1 MVSYMASHTSMPR
14 RRCVDIRVGNTAP
27 GVRAPLP
34 SGSPRCAL
42 GVRRLFAEGSKRSD
56 NTLATWVLCSV
67 YARYAAAESAPGLGA
82 CTKESRSCAGCPEL
96 RLVDRIPSPLLSA
109 CGGSSTE
116 ASSGGSAKTKGI
128 GLAYDIGG
136 KGDQSFNDA
145 AYAGFQKAETDLKIG
160 GRDIEP
166 QDGESDADKV
176 QRLEQ
181 LAKSGYNP
189 VIGVGFVYAPAVKE
203 VAAKYPKITFGI
215 IDDEQ
220 DKAANVAD
228 MVFHEEQASYL
239 AGVAA
244 AKATK
249 KNHIGFV
256 GGVDIPLI
264 HKFEAGYVQG
274 AQSVNP
280 KIKIEKQYLTQTPQ
294 EVSFSSHKG
303 KDAAEGQI
311 EAGADVIYAA
321 AGLSG
326 SGCHPVRRLAQGVG
340 HRRRLRPVQDALAK
354 YKDYIDFGHQG
365 RRRGGLQPR
374 EVGGGRQARDRRRP
388 CQPRHRRRRP
398 RRLEP
403 GVQEQRRPAGRAE
416 EGRGGYQGRLDHGQ
430 DLLTGALIP
439 APGHDVIT
447 RRRNHGHGNAVMAA
461 LRPRNGVWGG

>member
-1 MVSYMASHTSMPR
+1 MAVSVIALAA
-14 RRCVDIRVGNTAP
+14 VG
-27 GVRAPLP
+27 
-34 SGSPRCAL
+34 
-42 GVRRLFAEGSKRSD
+42 
-56 NTLATWVLCSV
+56 
-67 YARYAAAESAPGLGA
+67 
-82 CTKESRSCAGCPEL
+82 
-96 RLVDRIPSPLLSA
+96 
-109 CGGSSTE
+109 CGKSSTDTSSDSKKS
-116 ASSGGSAKTKGI
+116 SSGYTGKGI

-145 AYAGFQKAETDLKIG
+145 AYAGFQKAETEFKIG

-189 VIGVGFVYAPAVKE
+189 VIGVGFVYAPAIKE

-294 EVSFSSHKG
+294 EGGFSSPDKG

-326 SGCHPVRRLAQGVG
+326 QGVIQSAASHKVWAIG
-340 HRRRLRPVQDALAK
+340 VDSDQYKQDALAK
-354 YKDYIDFGHQG
+354 YKDYILTSATKDVAGAVYNLAKSVADG
-365 RRRGGLQPR
+365 KPATGVVRASLATGGVGLADSNPAFKNNADLQ
-374 EVGGGRQARDRRRP
+374 
-388 CQPRHRRRRP
+388 
-398 RRLEP
+398 
-403 GVQEQRRPAGRAE
+403 
-416 EGRGGYQGRLDHGQ
+416 
-430 DLLTGALIP
+430 
-439 APGHDVIT
+439 
-447 RRRNHGHGNAVMAA
+447 AA
-461 LRPRNGVWGG
+461 LKKAEAGIKDGSITVKTS

>member
-1 MVSYMASHTSMPR
+1 MRRVSRIAVAGVATAS
-14 RRCVDIRVGNTAP
+14 
-27 GVRAPLP
+27 
-34 SGSPRCAL
+34 
-42 GVRRLFAEGSKRSD
+42 
-56 NTLATWVLCSV
+56 LAV
-67 YARYAAAESAPGLGA
+67 A
-82 CTKESRSCAGCPEL
+82 
-96 RLVDRIPSPLLSA
+96 LSA
-109 CGGSSTE
+109 CGGSSTS

-145 AYAGFQKAETDLKIG
+145 AYAGFQKAETDLKMS

-294 EVSFSSHKG
+294 EGGFSSPDKG

-326 SGCHPVRRLAQGVG
+326 QGVIQSAASHKVWAIG
-340 HRRRLRPVQDALAK
+340 VDSDQYKQDALAK
-354 YKDYIDFGHQG
+354 YKDYILTSATKDVAGAVYNLAKSVADG
-365 RRRGGLQPR
+365 KPATGVVRASLATGGVGLADSNPAFKNNADLQ
-374 EVGGGRQARDRRRP
+374 
-388 CQPRHRRRRP
+388 
-398 RRLEP
+398 
-403 GVQEQRRPAGRAE
+403 
-416 EGRGGYQGRLDHGQ
+416 
-430 DLLTGALIP
+430 
-439 APGHDVIT
+439 
-447 RRRNHGHGNAVMAA
+447 AA
-461 LRPRNGVWGG
+461 LKKAEAGIKDGSITVKTS

>member
-1 MVSYMASHTSMPR
+1 V
-14 RRCVDIRVGNTAP
+14 
-27 GVRAPLP
+27 
-34 SGSPRCAL
+34 
-42 GVRRLFAEGSKRSD
+42 
-56 NTLATWVLCSV
+56 
-67 YARYAAAESAPGLGA
+67 
-82 CTKESRSCAGCPEL
+82 
-96 RLVDRIPSPLLSA
+96 SA
-109 CGGSSTE
+109 CGSS
-116 ASSGGSAKTKGI
+116 SSSSSSAEGGKSKGI

-189 VIGVGFVYAPAVKE
+189 IIGVGFVYAPAVKE
-203 VAAKYPKITFGI
+203 VAAKYPKLTFGI
-215 IDDEQ
+215 IDD
-220 DKAANVAD
+220 DKVRASNVAD

-249 KNHIGFV
+249 KDHIGFV

-294 EVSFSSHKG
+294 EGGFSSPDKG

-326 SGCHPVRRLAQGVG
+326 QGVIQSAASHKVWAIG
-340 HRRRLRPVQDALAK
+340 VDSDQYKQDALAK
-354 YKDYIDFGHQG
+354 YKDYILTSATKDVAGAVYNLAKSVADG
-365 RRRGGLQPR
+365 KPATGVVRASLATGGVGLADSNPAFKNNADLQ
-374 EVGGGRQARDRRRP
+374 
-388 CQPRHRRRRP
+388 
-398 RRLEP
+398 
-403 GVQEQRRPAGRAE
+403 
-416 EGRGGYQGRLDHGQ
+416 
-430 DLLTGALIP
+430 
-439 APGHDVIT
+439 
-447 RRRNHGHGNAVMAA
+447 AA
-461 LRPRNGVWGG
+461 LKKAEAGIKDGSITVKTS